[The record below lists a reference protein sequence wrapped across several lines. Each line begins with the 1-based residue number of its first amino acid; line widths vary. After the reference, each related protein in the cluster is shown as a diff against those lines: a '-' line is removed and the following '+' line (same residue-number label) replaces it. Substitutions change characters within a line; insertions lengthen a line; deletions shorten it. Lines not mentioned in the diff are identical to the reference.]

1 MTDHRHGESCDVLAD
16 NVVTPQEADAL
27 RRWLGAAGWLK
38 KFWPANVLSQRINQ
52 LLDAPD
58 KKELNDLRDA
68 LRRIVECGVFDDLPD
83 TVEIFDDP
91 APAIVFAERTFC
103 LTGVFYFG
111 SRLKCEQAV
120 TERGGIIRRTVS
132 GSTNYV
138 IVGGICNP

>member
-91 APAIVFAERTFC
+91 APAIVFADMS
-103 LTGVFYFG
+103 
-111 SRLKCEQAV
+111 SRAPPTSTAGRMIVASRPLRIMRQPEA
-120 TERGGIIRRTVS
+120 IRSELRNS
-132 GSTNYV
+132 R
-138 IVGGICNP
+138 

>member
-1 MTDHRHGESCDVLAD
+1 M
-16 NVVTPQEADAL
+16 

-91 APAIVFAERTFC
+91 PPAIVFAERTFC

-120 TERGGIIRRTVS
+120 TERRRNY
-132 GSTNYV
+132 STNS
-138 IVGGICNP
+138 IGLD